1 MRETVIE
8 TRNLTRRFGAVA
20 AVENL
25 SLEIAAGEIFGLLGP
40 DGAGKTTALRLMCG
54 LLDATSGEVRVAGY
68 DVAARPDAVR
78 DRIGYMAQRFGLY
91 GDLTVEENMRFYA
104 DLFGVTGAER
114 DELMAKLL
122 RMTRMDAFRRRRAA
136 QLSGGM
142 KQKLALGCA
151 LLHHPRILFL
161 DEPTNGVDPVSRR
174 DFWIILRQLV
184 EQGLTVFLSTAYLDE
199 AERCDRVGLLHR
211 GRLIRCGRPEELK
224 AEISESCFEVEGED
238 LRATRDRLSR
248 VPGVSSVQLAGASLH
263 VLASGASE
271 QDLRLAAGDR
281 YAVRVIV
288 PTLEDVFI
296 ALMRKEEATWLA

>member
-1 MRETVIE
+1 MPEIVIE
-8 TRNLTRRFGAVA
+8 TRNLTRRFGPVV

-122 RMTRMDAFRRRRAA
+122 RMTRMDAFRHRRAA

-142 KQKLALGCA
+142 KQNWRSDARC
-151 LLHHPRILFL
+151 
-161 DEPTNGVDPVSRR
+161 
-174 DFWIILRQLV
+174 
-184 EQGLTVFLSTAYLDE
+184 STT
-199 AERCDRVGLLHR
+199 R
-211 GRLIRCGRPEELK
+211 G
-224 AEISESCFEVEGED
+224 F
-238 LRATRDRLSR
+238 
-248 VPGVSSVQLAGASLH
+248 SS
-263 VLASGASE
+263 
-271 QDLRLAAGDR
+271 
-281 YAVRVIV
+281 
-288 PTLEDVFI
+288 
-296 ALMRKEEATWLA
+296 